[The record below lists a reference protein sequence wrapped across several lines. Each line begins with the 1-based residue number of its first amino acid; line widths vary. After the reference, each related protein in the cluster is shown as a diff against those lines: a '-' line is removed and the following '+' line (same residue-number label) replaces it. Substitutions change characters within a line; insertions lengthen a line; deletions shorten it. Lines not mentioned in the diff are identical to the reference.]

1 MRESDRPRTRPLHA
15 VWQERVGVRS
25 GARTGGA
32 GVGRVSRVRGGIRR
46 SGARGHMIATL
57 PSRIKGP
64 QKILKQLRTLQHRA
78 YVLKER
84 NDLAINRCDTP
95 DEQRWCARTG
105 D

>member
-1 MRESDRPRTRPLHA
+1 MT
-15 VWQERVGVRS
+15 
-25 GARTGGA
+25 
-32 GVGRVSRVRGGIRR
+32 
-46 SGARGHMIATL
+46 ATL

-64 QKILKQLRTLQHRA
+64 QKILKQLRTLQRRA

-105 D
+105 DGLEEVHDRLQVLIREGDAVLPVKIDPRDARRVRKSKRA